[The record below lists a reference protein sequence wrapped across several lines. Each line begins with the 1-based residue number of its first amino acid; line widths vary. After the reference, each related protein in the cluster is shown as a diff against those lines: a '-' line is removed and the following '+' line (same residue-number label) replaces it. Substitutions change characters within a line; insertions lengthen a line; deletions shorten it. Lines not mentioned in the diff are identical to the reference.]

1 MYSYVRTSYI
11 AINRPR
17 SMVNDPISA
26 EYKYEIWT
34 TALHRFL
41 LCTER
46 MLSLLICF
54 IFFNT
59 LMCLGICIARC
70 LGAHIEKKCNNSC
83 NCQGSDVLAMPHLSL
98 YDQICALQL
107 LFVMHLVVMIRADKN
122 FTDTNHLNQYPSF

>member
-1 MYSYVRTSYI
+1 MNYCPASILT
-11 AINRPR
+11 
-17 SMVNDPISA
+17 
-26 EYKYEIWT
+26 
-34 TALHRFL
+34 LHGKDAVSPYL
-41 LCTER
+41 LH
-46 MLSLLICF
+46 
-54 IFFNT
+54 FFNT

-107 LFVMHLVVMIRADKN
+107 LFVMHLVVMICADKN